1 MKTNLKVN
9 FENFWPNFQK
19 KDNYWFNLLSTKY
32 NITISTKPD
41 LLIFSYDYT
50 NKRLDR
56 TYDPKDTVKVFFGC
70 ENVQPDFNDCHAAIS
85 QKYIDKDNHFRL
97 PLWTQYVNWFGTRP
111 MVSNRDQC
119 YLIDPNSL
127 LQKKFDPDSLLK
139 QKTNFCNFL
148 YTQPRGLRMTF
159 LDYFKDYKKIDSAG
173 KLHNNMGGTVQG
185 RSDHIFKILW
195 QESYKFTASLE
206 NDLDPGWTTEK
217 LLHPMSTL
225 SLPIYWGNERV
236 SDEFNT
242 SSFINIHDFE
252 SVEAA
257 VEYVKEVD
265 NNEDLYLDIMSRPW
279 FKNREFPAHVSP
291 PAVLEFLEK
300 TLDENR

>member
-1 MKTNLKVN
+1 MKSKLKVN
-9 FENFWPNFQK
+9 FENFWGDFHK
-19 KDNYWFNLLSTKY
+19 KDNYFYNLLSQKFDVE
-32 NITISTKPD
+32 ISDSPD

-50 NKRLDR
+50 GRRADR
-56 TYDPKDTVKVFFGC
+56 NYDPSKVVKVFFGC
-70 ENVQPDFNDCHAAIS
+70 ENVLPDFNDCHAALS
-85 QKYIDKDNHFRL
+85 QKYIDSDNHFRL

-127 LQKKFDPDSLLK
+127 LEKRFDPDALLR

-159 LDYFKDYKKIDSAG
+159 MDYFHGYKKIDSAG
-173 KLHNNMGGTVQG
+173 KLHNNMGGIIQG

-225 SLPIYWGNERV
+225 SLPIYWGNEKV
-236 SDEFNT
+236 ADEFNT
-242 SSFINIHDFE
+242 ESFINIHDYDSME
-252 SVEAA
+252 QVVQRVIEI
-257 VEYVKEVD
+257 D
-265 NNEDLYLDIMSRPW
+265 NNNDLYLEIMSRPW
-279 FKNREFPAHVSP
+279 FKNSEFPAHVSP
-291 PAVLEFLEK
+291 PAVLEFFEK
-300 TLDENR
+300 TLDKGC

>member
-1 MKTNLKVN
+1 MKSKLKIN
-9 FENFWPNFQK
+9 FENFWPNYQK
-19 KDNYWFNLLSTKY
+19 RDNYFYNLLSQKFDV
-32 NITISTKPD
+32 TISENPD

-50 NKRLDR
+50 GKRADR
-56 TYDPKDTVKVFFGC
+56 NYDSKKVVKVFFGC
-70 ENVQPDFNDCHAAIS
+70 ENVEPNFDECHAAIS
-85 QKYIDKDNHFRL
+85 QKYIDNVKHFRL

-119 YLIDPNSL
+119 YLIDPACL
-127 LQKKFDPDSLLK
+127 LNKRFDPDALLG

-159 LDYFKDYKKIDSAG
+159 MDYFRGYKKIDSAG
-173 KLHNNMGGTVQG
+173 KLHNNMGGTIQG

-225 SLPIYWGNERV
+225 SLPIYWGNEKV

-242 SSFINIHDFE
+242 ESFVNIHDYDSME
-252 SVEAA
+252 QVVQRVVEI
-257 VEYVKEVD
+257 D
-265 NNEDLYLDIMSRPW
+265 NNDELYLEIMSRPW
-279 FKNREFPAHVSP
+279 FHNNTFPDHVSP
-291 PAVLEFLEK
+291 RAVLEFFEK
-300 TLDENR
+300 TLDEGC